1 MPEGEKQKGDVERIV
16 RLLVEGRISLE
27 FAESLFKKIED
38 EERNE
43 TRCQDTSMVDCSRR
57 LHHARGEEHHE
68 PKTKRGAAV
77 YVRVSTSGQGAGASL
92 EAQKAACVKSAK
104 SAGFQVDEAD
114 VHLETSGGDADA

>member
-1 MPEGEKQKGDVERIV
+1 MPEGEKKKGDVERIV
-16 RLLVEGRISLE
+16 CLLAEGKISLE
-27 FAESLFKKIED
+27 FAKSMLKEIED
-38 EERNE
+38 EEGNE
-43 TRCQDTSMVDCSRR
+43 SSRLDTDMVDCSRR
-57 LHHARGEEHHE
+57 LHHAGGEEHHE

>member
-1 MPEGEKQKGDVERIV
+1 MPEGEKKKGDVERIV
-16 RLLVEGRISLE
+16 RLLVKGRISLE

-57 LHHARGEEHHE
+57 LHHAGGEEHHE

-92 EAQKAACVKSAK
+92 EAQESACVKSAK